1 MPTYFRGIPDFK
13 YISRDPK
20 YGTSLDDYVIVK
32 NLFKR
37 GKLRSDIFEN
47 LAFFEKYT
55 IEGDDRP
62 DNVAEKLY
70 GDPTL
75 DWVVLQANNILNVF
89 DEWPKTQRAFDKY
102 CSNHVMAALSV
113 FQKFWQKVTVIRMIP
128 KMVVR
133 ITNWTFRIYS
143 IFSYKI

>member
-62 DNVAEKLY
+62 CLLY
-70 GDPTL
+70 TSPSPRD
-75 DWVVLQANNILNVF
+75 
-89 DEWPKTQRAFDKY
+89 
-102 CSNHVMAALSV
+102 S
-113 FQKFWQKVTVIRMIP
+113 
-128 KMVVR
+128 
-133 ITNWTFRIYS
+133 
-143 IFSYKI
+143 